1 MKKKL
6 LILFFAV
13 LSSQFTVHAFAQ
25 CSICTKTTQQMGEK
39 PAKGLNAG
47 ILYLAFT
54 PFAIAA
60 YVGYRWWRNNR
71 DL

>member
-13 LSSQFTVHAFAQ
+13 LFSQFTVDGFAQ